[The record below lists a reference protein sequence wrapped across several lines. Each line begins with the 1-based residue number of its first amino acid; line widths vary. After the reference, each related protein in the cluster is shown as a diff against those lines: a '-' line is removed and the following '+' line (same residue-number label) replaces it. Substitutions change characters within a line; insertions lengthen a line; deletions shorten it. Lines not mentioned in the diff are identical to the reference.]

1 MFKQLVITIAFFSF
15 LGVVTLAQ
23 EEPGTE
29 KKENHKMME
38 HMKMDSTHQ
47 GMHQDMKMDG
57 SKESH
62 KQMEHKKSDNN
73 MHGMMHDTNSDSLK
87 DNSMVREGEIDLKAI
102 DDNGDGK
109 VYQDQM
115 CWNVISD
122 EAGECPQCGM
132 KLKEVSLDKAKEN
145 LKKHDHKVKE

>member
-62 KQMEHKKSDNN
+62 EQMEHKKSDNK
-73 MHGMMHDTNSDSLK
+73 MHGMKHDMNSDSLK

-122 EAGECPQCGM
+122 EAGE
-132 KLKEVSLDKAKEN
+132 
-145 LKKHDHKVKE
+145 